1 MTIQQQAQIELAT
14 RELEKRYEK
23 QRNSLYEFLLFY
35 WREEKKLEL
44 DENRHIKEI
53 CSKLEDVF
61 YGKIKR
67 LIINIPPRALKTE
80 IVSRAFPARCLGK
93 REEIKFMWISYS
105 ASLSQDNSGD
115 CRAIYTS
122 DTFKKVFPRVQPL
135 KDDQNTK
142 THRENIKGG
151 QYYASGSTGTITG
164 KWCDC
169 LTWDTII
176 STNKWYMRLD
186 ELVKSNDCN
195 ITVNSYNGTT
205 EEQKTVLAYRIIP
218 NATIYE
224 ITLSTWDKLR
234 TTWNHRI
241 FILWQWYKETQNLKE
256 WDIVMRERQEMHKLL
271 NWEVMKMTTMQRM
284 LSKQEKSYFWHK
296 VLSLLSNMQKAT
308 KRYKESIEKMT
319 KRYVLWQEM
328 FMNSI
333 YGKVLKQMCHVWQ
346 SKSKQNKEVLFEWL
360 QNIASKTNK
369 DIKWNK
375 MLNVRKDYKTII
387 INNKILFYGMQKLSS
402 LKKYVMNMKF
412 KLQTLISF
420 RWVPKWILQNE
431 KISIK
436 KRWLWMC
443 NLLNKRK
450 TCNSSQRQESKEQR
464 NWKSCDCMCY
474 SSCDTSLKQNITIS
488 SVKRLENNETVYD
501 IQVEWNENFF
511 ANGILVH
518 NCLLIDDPVKPN
530 DANSDIV
537 RIWVNNNF
545 HNTLYSRLN
554 NKVEGAIVIIMQR
567 LHDDDLCW
575 HLIEQ
580 EKMWEKR
587 DKLVIKAIAEED
599 DEYRKKWESFFEKR
613 FPLHILQEIKQKD
626 PQSFSSQYQQEPTNR
641 ETQEFHEERFK
652 YHGENTPN
660 KTPPNLRIFTAV
672 DPAFKQGQE
681 NDQTSI
687 MTIWFLW
694 DEAYILE
701 YTAGR
706 FTATE
711 TQDKII
717 YHIQKRRPEKVG
729 IEAFQAQSMI
739 NTFLKNELTNRG
751 IFANI
756 EEIRQ
761 SGDKLSKI
769 RKLIPLYRA
778 GKIYHKTGM
787 DELEL
792 EEKRFPRGKHDDIVD
807 SLQMCYDLYQLQPN
821 ATRFR
826 NEIQMSRDQF
836 GNPIIR

>member
-35 WREEKKLEL
+35 WKEEKKLEL

-105 ASLSQDNSGD
+105 ASLSQDNSWD

-164 KWCDC
+164 KWCD
-169 LTWDTII
+169 I
-176 STNKWYMRLD
+176 
-186 ELVKSNDCN
+186 
-195 ITVNSYNGTT
+195 
-205 EEQKTVLAYRIIP
+205 
-218 NATIYE
+218 
-224 ITLSTWDKLR
+224 
-234 TTWNHRI
+234 
-241 FILWQWYKETQNLKE
+241 
-256 WDIVMRERQEMHKLL
+256 
-271 NWEVMKMTTMQRM
+271 MT
-284 LSKQEKSYFWHK
+284 
-296 VLSLLSNMQKAT
+296 
-308 KRYKESIEKMT
+308 
-319 KRYVLWQEM
+319 
-328 FMNSI
+328 
-333 YGKVLKQMCHVWQ
+333 
-346 SKSKQNKEVLFEWL
+346 
-360 QNIASKTNK
+360 
-369 DIKWNK
+369 
-375 MLNVRKDYKTII
+375 
-387 INNKILFYGMQKLSS
+387 
-402 LKKYVMNMKF
+402 
-412 KLQTLISF
+412 
-420 RWVPKWILQNE
+420 
-431 KISIK
+431 
-436 KRWLWMC
+436 
-443 NLLNKRK
+443 
-450 TCNSSQRQESKEQR
+450 
-464 NWKSCDCMCY
+464 
-474 SSCDTSLKQNITIS
+474 
-488 SVKRLENNETVYD
+488 
-501 IQVEWNENFF
+501 
-511 ANGILVH
+511 
-518 NCLLIDDPVKPN
+518 IDDPVKPN

-537 RIWVNNNF
+537 RVWVNNNF

-587 DKLVIKAIAEED
+587 DKLVIKAIAEDD

-660 KTPPNLRIFTAV
+660 KTPPNLRIFTAL

-706 FTATE
+706 LSATDV
-711 TQDKII
+711 QDKII

-739 NTFLKNELTNRG
+739 NTFLKNELTKRG

-769 RKLIPLYRA
+769 RMLIPLYRA